1 MTSLKDQQKL
11 LKDAGKGVEAEL
23 KSMLE
28 GVKNIDSKFQEKLAK
43 KKYAPEFKN
52 DAVLIPTKKNK

>member
-1 MTSLKDQQKL
+1 MSKYFNT
-11 LKDAGKGVEAEL
+11 GKGVKAEL

-52 DAVLIPTKKNK
+52 DAVLIPTEKNNKGK